1 MNEFKAILRVQ
12 WARSRMLVTV
22 FALACFGL
30 PLFIIGQ
37 RFTNAYDRYLS
48 VGRFLELADMVGR
61 AFPLLALSLGVVA
74 GVMAWADDQRM
85 GHVYALSL
93 PMARER
99 YVLLRFA
106 ATGLTLLLP
115 VAGLLA
121 GGLIASSVVVLP
133 SGIHAYPLTL
143 TARFALALAACFSV
157 FFALAGATRRA
168 ARVVALL
175 LVALIVGDLSLMMF
189 DAGFS
194 LTGSLLEGATRWP
207 SPFELLT
214 GSWALFNA

>member
-1 MNEFKAILRVQ
+1 MNEFMAILRVQ
-12 WARSRMLVTV
+12 WARSRTVVTV

-37 RFTNAYDRYLS
+37 RFTNAYDGYLA
-48 VGRFLELADMVGR
+48 VGYILSTADGVGR
-61 AFPLLALSLGVVA
+61 AFPLLALALGVIT

-93 PMARER
+93 PVARER
-99 YVLLRFA
+99 YVLMRFA
-106 ATGLTLLLP
+106 ASGLTLLIPSAAAL
-115 VAGLLA
+115 AGNLLA
-121 GGLIASSVVVLP
+121 VGVVVLP
-133 SGIHAYPLTL
+133 EGLHAYPVTL
-143 TARFALALAACFSV
+143 AARFTLALAACFGV
-157 FFALAGATRRA
+157 FFALAGATKRA

-175 LVALIVGDLSLMMF
+175 LVGLVVGDLALLMF
-189 DAGFS
+189 DANFS